1 LVEAEEMNQDLELGN
16 GFPISTN
23 DIDDLMTD
31 YDEERLNSIGGLKG
45 LALSLRSDLEN
56 GLSTTEAKAGF
67 VDRKQ
72 KFGSNIYP
80 QFPTPHYLVFLG
92 QTFKDPTMIILS
104 VAAVVSLVL
113 GSVPISDSDAT
124 NEGPQWIQGLAISIV
139 VIIQTNVMA
148 INNWSKDKKFR
159 KLNEQRN
166 DSKTKVIR
174 SNVEHLVDI
183 EDVNV
188 GDLVVLEQGDF
199 VPADGFY
206 IYGHNLLVDE
216 ANMTGESDAVLKTSV
231 NPILYSGS
239 HVVEGSGRMLAL
251 RIGPSSTWGKTLAQ
265 LKAGN
270 SMTPLQRRLKKLV
283 ILLGKIGAV
292 CAALVFAALTIYWLV
307 NEVVDQPWEWGKLRR
322 VIEFFIVA
330 ITLVVVA
337 VPEGM
342 PLCVTVCLA
351 YTMGKMLSD
360 KCLVRRLSAC
370 EAMGGVTTIC
380 SDKTGTLTENRMTVV
395 EGWISKTY
403 YQKISEIIQLDDAI
417 KTIVS
422 QSIAVN
428 SKAFIDQTDDKIEFV
443 GNKTECAML
452 VFLEQCLEIDYR
464 VVRKETQVDR
474 IQDFTSDTK
483 YMCTWITTANQPRVL
498 FKGAPEVILAR
509 SRYYV
514 DNDGQIHELNDELN
528 GELHTLIYNMAGK
541 GK

>member
-1 LVEAEEMNQDLELGN
+1 
-16 GFPISTN
+16 
-23 DIDDLMTD
+23 
-31 YDEERLNSIGGLKG
+31 
-45 LALSLRSDLEN
+45 
-56 GLSTTEAKAGF
+56 
-67 VDRKQ
+67 
-72 KFGSNIYP
+72 
-80 QFPTPHYLVFLG
+80 
-92 QTFKDPTMIILS
+92 MIILS

-139 VIIQTNVMA
+139 VIIQTNVMVCTSTRCVKILLCFTNTQKNTQA

-292 CAALVFAALTIYWLV
+292 CAALVFAALTIYWLI

-342 PLCVTVCLA
+342 PLCVIVCLA

-395 EGWISKTY
+395 EVLVTLLA
-403 YQKISEIIQLDDAI
+403 IQHL
-417 KTIVS
+417 IVS
-422 QSIAVN
+422 CFRVGSRQIITKKSRKLFN
-428 SKAFIDQTDDKIEFV
+428 WTMLSK
-443 GNKTECAML
+443 
-452 VFLEQCLEIDYR
+452 
-464 VVRKETQVDR
+464 
-474 IQDFTSDTK
+474 
-483 YMCTWITTANQPRVL
+483 PL
-498 FKGAPEVILAR
+498 FRNR
-509 SRYYV
+509 SR
-514 DNDGQIHELNDELN
+514 
-528 GELHTLIYNMAGK
+528 
-541 GK
+541 